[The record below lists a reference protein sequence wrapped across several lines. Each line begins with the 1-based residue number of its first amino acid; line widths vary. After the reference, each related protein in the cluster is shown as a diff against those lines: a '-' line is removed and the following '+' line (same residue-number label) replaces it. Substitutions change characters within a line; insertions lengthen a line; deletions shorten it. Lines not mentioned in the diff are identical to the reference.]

1 MLGVKVV
8 MNNQE
13 CQKLE
18 GNSISI
24 EEYYDFMTED
34 VDTQVEEIVAAQA
47 LPQQPTTRYVWR
59 PNEQPLEEMKA
70 TWLQGKLQE
79 LNGKLA
85 SVNAE
90 ASLTKGRSGSPSL
103 KIEPLSGSKEMDD
116 WDAQVMSVLDTFSS
130 SFKEDSL
137 ALPNSCYEELKRHA
151 QSAKC
156 ADLVVSFDGN
166 AVILAGD
173 SATLDKVMAE
183 LQEMIK
189 QLEVYVD
196 EQTFERKHVKYLKK
210 FCESRLKLLHPPV
223 QYYDL
228 DPDQERIE
236 VRATREA
243 GELFWAT
250 VKAELDQKQEK
261 ELILTPEAFRLL
273 ASDRGVKKIEEAI
286 GTAQIEYDLLRDS
299 GTHVLYMCSPL
310 KGVHLKNAKEALKKY
325 TEKDVVDIQ
334 NPRFCS
340 DVKWKEHVQ
349 KLENDVFVMITVD
362 NSSKKVLVIGEKI
375 VVSSVVQ
382 NIKHFLSEQT
392 RIKEEV
398 SIPGNKWNVIFKSFA
413 SEMEACRL
421 RKDVEITYPRRP
433 MRDKA
438 TVVIKGEP
446 VVVDRVKGEIEALVD
461 KVCHKEVKLCN
472 IPAAVQVVNSME
484 DKIRVLENTHG
495 ASIDVSLIPDDS
507 APAQAPSQKCMPL
520 FKADSGEARVFVY
533 NGDFTKHD
541 YVDAVVNFVP
551 SKSSAQD
558 DNLNLKHLFAA
569 GGATLKQDF
578 MAKMAQ
584 FLKQNPGDIFKS
596 DHGRLLCGQLWHC
609 FLPPWDGGDKCEEY
623 YLDEALTKIVSRL
636 NSSNRILFTSICS
649 EPLKYPPKVFAD
661 KIASM
666 ITSGTSDTVAVY
678 VNDIPQA
685 REMEGRFKAA
695 NWNVSAPAS
704 SQPPSLSTARS
715 ISAPIS
721 SFITLVQGNLLD
733 QQVKLVWSLNH
744 SFFCLLLLFFCFLCR
759 LRFMSIP
766 LIVTWSWI
774 LGVSLRSF

>member
-1 MLGVKVV
+1 MLGVKEVL
-8 MNNQE
+8 NNQE
-13 CQKLE
+13 CQELE
-18 GNSISI
+18 GTGISI
-24 EEYYDFMTED
+24 EEYYDFMIED
-34 VDTQVEEIVAAQA
+34 LGTHDQEIAAAQP
-47 LPQQPTTRYVWR
+47 LPQQPRYVWR
-59 PNEQPLEEMKA
+59 PIEQPLEEMKA

-261 ELILTPEAFRLL
+261 ELILTPEAFRLF
-273 ASDRGVKKIEEAI
+273 ASDQGVRKIEEVI

-299 GTHVLYMCSPL
+299 GTHVLYLCSPH
-310 KGVHLKNAKEALKKY
+310 KGVHLRSVKDTLKKH
-325 TEKDVVDIQ
+325 TKQKMMDIQ
-334 NPRFCS
+334 DPKKFRFCS
-340 DVKWKEHVQ
+340 DIKWKELVQ
-349 KLENDVFVMITVD
+349 GLESSVFAVITVD
-362 NSSKKVLVIGEKI
+362 NSTRRVTVTGEETM
-375 VVSSVVQ
+375 VSSVLQ
-382 NIKHFLSEQT
+382 MIEHFLSKET
-392 RIKEEV
+392 SIKEEV
-398 SIPGNKWNVIFKSFA
+398 CIPGHKWNVIYRAFTP
-413 SEMEACRL
+413 EMDAYRR
-421 RKDVEITYPRRP
+421 RKDMEITCPLGTVH
-433 MRDKA
+433 DEA

-446 VVVDRVKGEIEALVD
+446 AVVDRVKGEIKALED

-472 IPAAVQVVNSME
+472 IPAAVQVVKSME
-484 DKIRVLENTHG
+484 DKICVLENTHG
-495 ASIDVSLIPDDS
+495 ASIDVSLIRDDS
-507 APAQAPSQKCMPL
+507 APTRAPSQKCMPL
-520 FKADSGEARVFVY
+520 FKANSGAVRVFVY

-541 YVDAVVNFVP
+541 YADAIVNFVP
-551 SKSSAQD
+551 PNPSTQD
-558 DNLNLKHLFAA
+558 NNLKQLFAA

-578 MAKMAQ
+578 VARVDQIFK
-584 FLKQNPGDIFKS
+584 KSPGDIFKS
-596 DHGRLLCGQLWHC
+596 DHGKLSCGQLWHC
-609 FLPPWDGGDKCEEY
+609 FLPPWDGGDKYEHY
-623 YLDEALTKIVSRL
+623 YLTAALKTIASKL
-636 NSSNRILFTSICS
+636 NSCSRILFTSICS

-661 KIASM
+661 GIAS
-666 ITSGTSDTVAVY
+666 IVASSDTVAVY

-685 REMEGRFKAA
+685 REMENYFKEA
-695 NWNVSAPAS
+695 NWNISASTTSP
-704 SQPPSLSTARS
+704 QPPALATITSKL
-715 ISAPIS
+715 APIS
-721 SFITLVQGNLLD
+721 SFITLIRGSLLD
-733 QQVKLVWSLNH
+733 QQVKWMTLWSLKK
-744 SFFCLLLLFFCFLCR
+744 
-759 LRFMSIP
+759 
-766 LIVTWSWI
+766 
-774 LGVSLRSF
+774 